1 MRHGVSLPSCW
12 FRPVAIAALLAS
24 ACLACTIALAAAPT
38 ISDAAFRGHI
48 ERLSSD
54 EFAGRA
60 PGTEGER
67 KTLAYLEQQFRD
79 AGLAPGNGGSYLQPV
94 PMVEIVTQPDP
105 TLQVRGTGGSLS
117 LAYGND
123 VVMWTRRPVAESR
136 LADAELVFAGYG
148 IVAPEHGWNDY
159 AGLDVRGKVAVVLVN
174 DPGYATRDPSLFT
187 GTTMTYYGRWTYK
200 FEEAVRQGAAGLLV
214 VHETGPA
221 GYPWEVVRNGAA
233 KPQFDLR
240 IADPAAER
248 LAIEGWVTQ
257 DGAQRLLALAGLDY
271 AALKQAAAVRG
282 FRGRPLGITASAGVR
297 NQVRFGTSYN
307 VVGMV
312 PGSERP
318 DEFFVY
324 TAHWDHLG
332 TAADGDG
339 DRIFNG
345 AADNATGTAALI
357 EIGRAFA
364 STRPRPK
371 RSVMFVAVTLEESGL
386 LGSEYFAENPP
397 VPVARMYGGLNM
409 DNLAPIGP
417 ARDVV
422 VIGLG
427 ASELDEYLRRAAA
440 KQGRQLTRE
449 PTPEKGLYYRSDH
462 FNLAK
467 QGVPMLY
474 PKAGIDMV
482 EGGADYGRA
491 WLDDYVANRYHK
503 PSDQYDASWNLR
515 GTLQD
520 LALYYDVALTLAN
533 EGSWPVWREGS
544 EFRAIRDRSR
554 PPSGNR

>member
-1 MRHGVSLPSCW
+1 
-12 FRPVAIAALLAS
+12 
-24 ACLACTIALAAAPT
+24 
-38 ISDAAFRGHI
+38 
-48 ERLSSD
+48 
-54 EFAGRA
+54 
-60 PGTEGER
+60 
-67 KTLAYLEQQFRD
+67 
-79 AGLAPGNGGSYLQPV
+79 
-94 PMVEIVTQPDP
+94 
-105 TLQVRGTGGSLS
+105 
-117 LAYGND
+117 
-123 VVMWTRRPVAESR
+123 MWTRRPVAESR

-148 IVAPEHGWNDY
+148 IVAPEYGWNDY

-221 GYPWEVVRNGAA
+221 GYPWDVVRNGAA
-233 KPQFDLR
+233 NPQFDLR

-297 NQVRFGTSYN
+297 NEVRFGTSYN

-332 TAADGDG
+332 TAVDGDG

-386 LGSEYFAENPP
+386 LGSQYFAENPP
-397 VPVARMYGGLNM
+397 VPVAQH
-409 DNLAPIGP
+409 
-417 ARDVV
+417 V
-422 VIGLG
+422 
-427 ASELDEYLRRAAA
+427 RRA
-440 KQGRQLTRE
+440 QHGQ
-449 PTPEKGLYYRSDH
+449 P
-462 FNLAK
+462 
-467 QGVPMLY
+467 
-474 PKAGIDMV
+474 
-482 EGGADYGRA
+482 GADRSGSRRRGDRSRRIRA
-491 WLDDYVANRYHK
+491 RRVPAARRREAGPPADTRA
-503 PSDQYDASWNLR
+503 DA
-515 GTLQD
+515 
-520 LALYYDVALTLAN
+520 
-533 EGSWPVWREGS
+533 REGS
-544 EFRAIRDRSR
+544 LLPLR
-554 PPSGNR
+554 PLQPRQAGRPDAVPQGRHRHGRGRRRLRPGLARRLRREPLPQAVGSV